1 MACTTKSLYKSIEA
15 CPGKKNL
22 PGIRRRLYYKNKA
35 AIATFPKLPD
45 VGAEEVAD
53 MAALARLQ
61 GDFTLAA
68 EEYWQF
74 IDLKDEAS
82 NVTYESVGEDG
93 SKLFNNQANAIV
105 SGQDDEVKGFARQ
118 ALNDDIV
125 YVYQDRAG
133 KFCVLG
139 NEMFKCHTS
148 PSGDTAAEAARD
160 TDNAAD
166 NALTNDVNTNDTV
179 TAPVNDTVKDDG
191 IIDNAGDAVSN
202 VVDGV
207 ADGVSN
213 VADGVAEGVD
223 DVADGV
229 SNTTDT
235 VTGNR

>member
-1 MACTTKSLYKSIEA
+1 MNCTTKSLYKSIEA

-45 VGAEEVAD
+45 IGAEGVAN
-53 MAALARLQ
+53 MAELAQLQ

-68 EEYWQF
+68 EEFWQF

-118 ALNDDIV
+118 VINTDMV
-125 YVYQDRAG
+125 FVYQQRDG

-139 NEMFKCHTS
+139 NEMFVGHVS
-148 PSGDTAAEAARD
+148 PSGDTGAEA
-160 TDNAAD
+160 TAA
-166 NALTNDVNTNDTV
+166 V
-179 TAPVNDTVKDDG
+179 TSTFTIEVKDECPIPTYTG
-191 IIDNAGDAVSN
+191 KLYIAAGKYIDCATGDEEK
-202 VVDGV
+202 DPDPDPG
-207 ADGVSN
+207 
-213 VADGVAEGVD
+213 E
-223 DVADGV
+223 
-229 SNTTDT
+229 
-235 VTGNR
+235 